1 MQRHLLRGGGRTTSE
16 VAIRRIRRAEAEK
29 LSCAGRKISVR
40 TKINFR
46 AEENIFSCAQKFIC
60 FRKKICLT

>member
-1 MQRHLLRGGGRTTSE
+1 MQRYLVGWGRTTSE
-16 VAIRRIRRAEAEK
+16 VADRSILHAHAEK

-40 TKINFR
+40 TEIYFR

-60 FRKKICLT
+60 FRKKIRLT